1 MCFNFSADQFQP
13 TGFRLP
19 KPKNRFSMLPTC
31 RTTARMK
38 GIDSPRWRL
47 FSDVSFQRQTDGS
60 ELAGWR
66 IAAVSADNFVRIL
79 CGPVTCEPGH
89 PAFLG
94 ATSRSNNTAERSP
107 VLLKPSDG
115 LIPLF
120 PVMNVFACC
129 MTRNTPLVL
138 LWIQSVNVVR
148 CRLVAQEFAKGHV
161 CEDLFAGTTPLLA
174 AMMLVSELGRAK
186 MDAYGDGFLVCI
198 CLRTSRGGC
207 TSSSQQRILQASME
221 SWSVS

>member
-19 KPKNRFSMLPTC
+19 KPKKRFSMLPTC

-66 IAAVSADNFVRIL
+66 IAGVSADNFVRIL
-79 CGPVTCEPGH
+79 CGPVTCDPGH

-94 ATSRSNNTAERSP
+94 ATSRSNNTAEVTSFAEALRWIDSFIPCDERVRMLYDSKHAARVALDLIGQRGAMQVGGAGICQRS
-107 VLLKPSDG
+107 
-115 LIPLF
+115 
-120 PVMNVFACC
+120 
-129 MTRNTPLVL
+129 
-138 LWIQSVNVVR
+138 
-148 CRLVAQEFAKGHV
+148 
-161 CEDLFAGTTPLLA
+161 
-174 AMMLVSELGRAK
+174 
-186 MDAYGDGFLVCI
+186 
-198 CLRTSRGGC
+198 CL
-207 TSSSQQRILQASME
+207 
-221 SWSVS
+221 